1 MECNFFS
8 AEAFQSEVRPNAKIQ
23 DYALIGNGR
32 SAALVSRYGS
42 IEWLCWPRFDS
53 PSVFAA
59 ILDREVGGA
68 WLIAPSVPA
77 EIERKYVEN
86 TNVLATRF
94 RTASGEIVLTDFM
107 SVTSEENKR
116 RMLWPEHEI
125 IRRVKCEQGKVGLHV
140 KLNPRPEYGL
150 RTGVFKNAG
159 SLGWRMEVGANL
171 LTLRSDLKL
180 TPAQNGSL
188 SADFTMRAGETVAFS
203 LTFATEAPATIPP
216 LGEAVEERLQLTI
229 DWWRRWSAQ
238 MTYDGPYRREAIR
251 SALVLKL
258 LSFAPSGAII
268 AAPTTSLPETI
279 GAEFNWDYRFAWLR
293 DASFIVRALY
303 GLGYEDDAAA
313 FVSWLLHATRLT
325 RPELRVLYDIY
336 GERPCDEQLLDHLRG
351 YADSRPVRIGNAARD
366 QLQLDVYG
374 EVIDAVTHFV
384 REGEKID
391 HDMQQMLR
399 HFGEYVCDHWREP
412 DNGMWEYR
420 DERRPYTHSRLLCWV
435 AVDRLLKLRERGQ
448 LAGVNW
454 ERCEKERAAM
464 RRDIEE
470 HAWNAELR
478 SYTEWLGGS
487 TVDANLFMLALQYF
501 EPADSERMRQ
511 TYHRIREKL
520 IPKPGLVLR
529 NERSIDWGEGAFA
542 LCTFWEID
550 FLARGGGTLA
560 EAHAAFKTALGYA
573 NDVGLFAEEIDVVN
587 GNARGNFPQGFTHL
601 GVINAVISLRDREE
615 REAKLK
621 R

>member
-1 MECNFFS
+1 MNL
-8 AEAFQSEVRPNAKIQ
+8 PPAKIQ

-32 SAALVSRYGS
+32 SAALISRFGA
-42 IEWLCWPRFDS
+42 IDWLCWPRFDS
-53 PSVFAA
+53 ASIFAA
-59 ILDREVGGA
+59 ILDREVGGS
-68 WLIAPSVPA
+68 WVIAPVRESTK
-77 EIERKYVEN
+77 IERCYLEN
-86 TNVLATRF
+86 TNVIETRF
-94 RTASGEIVLTDFM
+94 HTSSGNIVLTDFM
-107 SVTSEENKR
+107 AVTSEENKK

-125 IRRVKCEQGKVGLHV
+125 VRRVRCQYGEVNVRAH
-140 KLNPRPEYGL
+140 LNARPEYG
-150 RTGVFKNAG
+150 RRAAAFTKSGR
-159 SLGWRMEVGANL
+159 LGWRAEIGPNL
-171 LTLRSDLKL
+171 LNLHSEVELMAKRDGALFAEFKLR
-180 TPAQNGSL
+180 P
-188 SADFTMRAGETVAFS
+188 GETAAFS
-203 LTFATEAPATIPP
+203 LTFATESPATIPP
-216 LGEAVEERLQLTI
+216 LGDAVEERLQLTV
-229 DWWRRWSAQ
+229 DWWRSWAAQ
-238 MTYDGPYRREAIR
+238 AKYDGPYRREAIR

-293 DASFIVRALY
+293 DASFTVRALY

-336 GERPCDEQLLDHLRG
+336 GERPCDEQFLDHLRG

-391 HDMQQMLR
+391 RDMQQMLR

-435 AVDRLLKLRERGQ
+435 ALDRLLKLRERGQ
-448 LAGVNW
+448 LTGIDVAA
-454 ERCEKERAAM
+454 CEKARGEI

-470 HAWNAELR
+470 HAWNAELK

-487 TVDANLFMLALQYF
+487 TVDANLFVLALQEF
-501 EPADSERMRQ
+501 EPAASERMRQ
-511 TYHRIREKL
+511 TYRQIREKL
-520 IPKPGLVLR
+520 IPRPGLVLR
-529 NERSIDWGEGAFA
+529 NERSIDWQEGGFA

-550 FLARGGGTLA
+550 FLARGGGTLE
-560 EAHAAFKTALGYA
+560 EARAAFNTAMPYA
-573 NDVGLFAEEIDVVN
+573 NEVGLFAEEIDVAT
-587 GNARGNFPQGFTHL
+587 GEARGNFPQGFTHL
-601 GVINAVISLRDREE
+601 GVINAALSLRDREE
-615 REAKLK
+615 REGKLK